1 MEFKILNL
9 GMNGE
14 GVAKLDDKVVF
25 IPQCL
30 EGEVVDCEIKKDY
43 KNYATAELKTIKQT
57 SPNRV
62 TPPCPYY
69 ETCGGCMLQHMKY
82 NAQLIFK
89 QDLVKST
96 LKKVANIDADVANTV
111 ACKSQY
117 NYRNKISLSC
127 KENAIGFK
135 HEQSNTIIDISACL
149 LAKNEINCAI
159 KSIKNLLA
167 KTPIKSLKN
176 IVIRELCNQTLIA
189 FICKE
194 NEDMLEIANAIVKEI
209 KNSGVYLII
218 NPRNDSVVI
227 AGKIIHLCGI
237 KNIAIDEPLKLNLN
251 VESFYQTNEDIQTK
265 LYDYILK
272 QIDTDE
278 IVINGYSGAGVLS
291 AMLSKKAKH
300 VYGIE
305 INKSAHFNAENLKKC
320 NKISNLTNI
329 CGDFFEKYKNLINS
343 DNDKFIG
350 KNKKQINTIV
360 LDPSKK
366 GCGKDVMQTING
378 IDKIIYV
385 SCNPIA
391 LAKDLR
397 EIIGHY
403 NIQSVQ
409 PFDMFP
415 NTTNV
420 ETCVILKRK
429 VN

>member
-1 MEFKILNL
+1 MELKILNL

-14 GVAKLDDKVVF
+14 GVAKINDKVVF

-30 EGEVVDCEIKKDY
+30 EGEIVDCEVVKDY
-43 KNYATAELKTIKQT
+43 KNYATAKLKTIKQA

-62 TPPCPYY
+62 TPPCRYY
-69 ETCGGCMLQHMKY
+69 ETCGGCTLQHMQY
-82 NAQLIFK
+82 DAQLNFK
-89 QDLVKST
+89 QNLVKNT
-96 LKKVANIDADVANTV
+96 LKKVANIDADVAKTI
-111 ACKSQY
+111 ACQNQY

-135 HEQSNTIIDISACL
+135 QEQSNAITDISACL
-149 LAKNEINCAI
+149 LAKNEINYVI
-159 KSIKNLLA
+159 KTIKNLLA
-167 KTPIKSLKN
+167 KTYIKSLKN
-176 IVIRELCNQTLIA
+176 IVIRQLCNQTLIA
-189 FICKE
+189 FVLKQ
-194 NEDMLEIANAIVKEI
+194 NEDLSEIANDIVKTI
-209 KNSGVYLII
+209 TNSGVYLII

-237 KNIAIDEPLKLNLN
+237 KNIEINEPLKLNLN
-251 VESFYQTNEDIQTK
+251 VDSFYQTNEDIQTK
-265 LYDYILK
+265 LYNHILT
-272 QIDTDE
+272 QIGTDE

-305 INKSAHFNAENLKKC
+305 INKSAHINAENLKKC

-329 CGDFFEKYKNLINS
+329 CGDFFEKYKNLTNS
-343 DNDKFIG
+343 NDDFLSKHE
-350 KNKKQINTIV
+350 KQINAIV

-366 GCGKDVMQTING
+366 GCGKNVMQTIDG
-378 IDKIIYV
+378 IEKIIYV

-391 LAKDLR
+391 MAKDLR
-397 EIIGHY
+397 EIIEHY
-403 NIQSVQ
+403 DIQSIQ

-420 ETCVILKRK
+420 ETYVVLKK
-429 VN
+429 KNN

>member
-1 MEFKILNL
+1 MELKILNL

-57 SPNRV
+57 SPNRI

-69 ETCGGCMLQHMKY
+69 ETCGGCTLQHMKY
-82 NAQLIFK
+82 EAQLVFK
-89 QDLVKST
+89 QNLVKNT

-111 ACKSQY
+111 ACKNQY

-135 HEQSNTIIDISACL
+135 QEQTNTIINISACL
-149 LAKNEINCAI
+149 LAKDEINCAI
-159 KSIKNLLA
+159 KTIKSLLD

-189 FICKE
+189 FVCKE
-194 NEDMLEIANAIVKEI
+194 NEDLLEIANAIVKEI
-209 KNSGVYLII
+209 KNSGAYLII

-237 KNIAIDEPLKLNLN
+237 KNITIDEPLKLNLN

-291 AMLSKKAKH
+291 AMLSKKAQH

-305 INKSAHFNAENLKKC
+305 INKSAHINAENLKKR

-329 CGDFFEKYKNLINS
+329 CGDFFEKYKNLIS
-343 DNDKFIG
+343 DNDNNFIG
-350 KNKKQINTIV
+350 KDKKQINTIV

-366 GCGKDVMQTING
+366 GCGKDVMQTINN

-397 EIIGHY
+397 EIIEHY
-403 NIQSVQ
+403 NIKSIQ

-429 VN
+429 VK